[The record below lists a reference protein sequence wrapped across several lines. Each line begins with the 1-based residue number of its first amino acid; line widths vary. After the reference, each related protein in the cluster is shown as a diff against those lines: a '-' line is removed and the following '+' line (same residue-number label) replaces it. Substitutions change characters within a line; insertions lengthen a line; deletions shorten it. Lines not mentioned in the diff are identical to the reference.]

1 MADLATL
8 ERALRNADAA
18 GDVEAAR
25 TLAAAIREQQSK
37 GGSMVGDVLAG
48 AVRGAGSIGATLLS
62 PLDAFARKLGVQNEF
77 IGRTDRRE
85 AMDEALRG
93 LGADTDSWSFKG
105 GKLASEIA
113 GTAGIGGVLAKP
125 LMAAAPAVSAMA
137 PRAGEALGRLGSAVS
152 SGGSTVGA
160 GGRPAADLA
169 LRTAGGAVVGGA
181 AAGMVNPDDAVT
193 GAVVGGALPGVLKA
207 AGAAGSAVGSVFKGK
222 EKKAAEDLARAL
234 NLGDADAIN
243 SAVKKL
249 REAQELVPGSR
260 PTVAQALQTPQSGVL
275 QRVVSDSAGGSA
287 LRDTLASQN
296 AARMAALEGVA
307 PIAPNGVATARDE
320 LGRSIIKAAQ
330 SGDAA
335 AKQRTRDLFNQVPLD
350 DASIYLPMDRITS
363 AQSRYFGAGSF
374 GDRSVVDEAVKTAR
388 GLGEQAI
395 PAMQATT
402 APARGPQTLAQAVRK
417 AGGISIRDNSGLRGE
432 VAGLRGDLKNLV
444 RVNGGVSP
452 AAMAERMYEAGYIA
466 DDSTDALFAA
476 LRGEALGDS
485 SYSIGDDLSRQ
496 FGAMRDAAMGDAP
509 GAMTLP
515 KLTTLREVQN
525 YRSALGAQ
533 ARKAAQAGDDKTAA
547 ALKEMR
553 SAIDDR
559 IDDVV
564 RGDGAMD
571 ENLPI
576 DWANKLSEALKA
588 KREQVAQYR
597 TGPQAELFRKG
608 RDGAP
613 TVQGGEAAALFWG
626 SGRPGLADDV
636 ESFRRLIGDNPRLLG
651 QFRSMVTTEG
661 ASTATA
667 GGNLSSK
674 FVKWVESTLPGLK
687 KTFEP
692 EEVKTL
698 QRIAQDIK
706 RAESAAAA
714 GMARGSNTFQN
725 ASNALSLGLL
735 DSPLVNMAANR
746 IPLVGQFTG
755 PILEGMRNTARQTKA
770 QQMAG
775 LLSNAGVAADSL
787 GGLLSPP
794 GRVSGLLDATGDL
807 TLPWLYRAAPVLST
821 SP

>member
-152 SGGSTVGA
+152 SGGFTVGA

-395 PAMQATT
+395 PAM
-402 APARGPQTLAQAVRK
+402 
-417 AGGISIRDNSGLRGE
+417 
-432 VAGLRGDLKNLV
+432 
-444 RVNGGVSP
+444 
-452 AAMAERMYEAGYIA
+452 
-466 DDSTDALFAA
+466 
-476 LRGEALGDS
+476 
-485 SYSIGDDLSRQ
+485 
-496 FGAMRDAAMGDAP
+496 GDAP

-698 QRIAQDIK
+698 QRIAQDIE